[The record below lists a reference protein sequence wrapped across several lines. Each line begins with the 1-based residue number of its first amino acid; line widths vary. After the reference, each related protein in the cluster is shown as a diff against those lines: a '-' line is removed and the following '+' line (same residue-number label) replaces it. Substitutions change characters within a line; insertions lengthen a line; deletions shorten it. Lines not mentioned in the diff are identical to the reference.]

1 MWSAYRTTKQMAAQ
15 VNDVFGGNSARS
27 RPRAAS
33 RPSVPA
39 QHHATNSNEQIGVQQ
54 NRTNFSREAKNP
66 ETPFRA
72 VLKED
77 LLIGNWVLGSKRT
90 EILRATEG
98 QIWSK
103 RQISDR
109 LGRYKEPGERETE
122 VNLCMSA

>member
-1 MWSAYRTTKQMAAQ
+1 MSS
-15 VNDVFGGNSARS
+15 VGI
-27 RPRAAS
+27 PRAQGREQRQDLQCLRS
-33 RPSVPA
+33 ITRRY
-39 QHHATNSNEQIGVQQ
+39 NEQIGVQQ

-103 RQISDR
+103 RQISDP